1 MVCHKDNIPSQNF
14 SFASNTGNTECVGT
28 QGKGGGGSPFSPSSF
43 AGFSGGPVCALH
55 ANNRDILGGS
65 VQTHRG
71 LNHHIV
77 RACVLAN
84 VPIAGSCIS

>member
-28 QGKGGGGSPFSPSSF
+28 QGKGGGSPFSPSRF

-65 VQTHRG
+65 VQTHCG
-71 LNHHIV
+71 LNHHIA